1 MRLTNALLPSISAAA
16 AAVSAHT
23 VSCFRREDTCLDEFI
38 AEGINWLRAGKET
51 DLAHLDPDMCWR
63 VSCSWGTGISWCNT
77 DKEHDKFMS
86 FFHIAEGAQVI
97 RDECGYYGGATSGG
111 IVDHPDKW
119 QVIVHK
125 DDC

>member
-1 MRLTNALLPSISAAA
+1 MRLTSALLLFISA
-16 AAVSAHT
+16 AAVSA
-23 VSCFRREDTCLDEFI
+23 
-38 AEGINWLRAGKET
+38 
-51 DLAHLDPDMCWR
+51 
-63 VSCSWGTGISWCNT
+63 

-86 FFHIAEGAQVI
+86 FFHIAEVAQVI

-111 IVDHPDKW
+111 IVDHYDKW